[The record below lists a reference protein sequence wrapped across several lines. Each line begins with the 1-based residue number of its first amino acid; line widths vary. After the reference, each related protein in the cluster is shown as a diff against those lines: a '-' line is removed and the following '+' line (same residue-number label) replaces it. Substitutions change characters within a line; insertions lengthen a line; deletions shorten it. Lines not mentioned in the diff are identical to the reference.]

1 MPRKL
6 LYGISAIVLLV
17 SVFLVSYYLLQKFN
31 QTPEG
36 LKAAI
41 VDQLSIEQ
49 DFANTTFVDSVT
61 SILTSAGY
69 NVETFSGQE
78 VDVRFYESLSSRGF
92 GVVVLR
98 AHSAVR
104 QGSEYVDL
112 FTSER
117 YVEGKYAELGDQIS
131 KATFFFS
138 PKTTY
143 FAVGPTF
150 VSQSMKGNFADTVII
165 LMGCSS
171 LNYTTMAET
180 FVGKGASVVVGWTGL
195 VLPSETDY
203 HISLLLQY
211 LFDQSRQYTIKE
223 AVDKINQQ
231 LGLRPTLYG
240 SLLRYFPNWERDYI
254 VPIRKM
260 NLLMDRVYL
269 MCVFQQSTPRSKQ
282 DFLIQVHASQQES
295 ESH

>member
-6 LYGISAIVLLV
+6 LYGISAIILLV
-17 SVFLVSYYLLQKFN
+17 SIFLISYYILQKLN

-49 DFANTTFVDSVT
+49 DFANATFVNSAT

-78 VDVRFYESLSSRGF
+78 VDVRFYESLPSRGF
-92 GVVVLR
+92 GVVILR

-104 QGSEYVDL
+104 QDSEYVDL

-131 KATFFFS
+131 KATFFLG

-165 LMGCSS
+165 LMGCSG
-171 LNYTTMAET
+171 LNYTTMAEA
-180 FVGKGASVVVGWTGL
+180 FVGKGASVIVGWTGL

-203 HISLLLQY
+203 HVSLLLQY
-211 LFDQSRQYTIKE
+211 LFDQSRQDTIKE

-240 SLLRYFPNWERDYI
+240 SLLRYFPSWERDYI

-260 NLLMDRVYL
+260 DLLMDGVCL
-269 MCVFQQSTPRSKQ
+269 MCVFQPPTSRFKQ
-282 DFLIQVHASQQES
+282 DFLTSARES
-295 ESH
+295 TRI